1 MPIQVRPARDVR
13 HLFGGKPSDTP
24 YNPSTDGPGHD
35 EAGVSPSVVR
45 TPKAP
50 PPEPLE
56 TIFAR
61 IWEQHGNGLK
71 PVREYT
77 YHETRHW
84 RFDFC
89 WPDCMVA
96 VECDGIT
103 AKGKGGRHNSDG
115 DREKMNRAAV
125 EGFRV
130 LHFSRMQLEDQA
142 EWCAELVRKA
152 LEFGR

>member
-1 MPIQVRPARDVR
+1 MPQFIEARDIR
-13 HLFGGKPSDTP
+13 HRFGGKPSQTP
-24 YNPSTDGPGHD
+24 YEPTQD
-35 EAGVSPSVVR
+35 ESGAEPSVLR
-45 TPKAP
+45 TPLAK
-50 PPEPLE
+50 PEALE

-61 IWEQHGNGLK
+61 IWQEHGNGLK

-77 YHETRHW
+77 YHESRKW

-130 LHFSRMQLEDQA
+130 LHFSRMQLEDQP
-142 EWCAELVRKA
+142 EYVAELVKKA
-152 LEFGR
+152 LEFAR